1 MSVAGFDL
9 GDQSSC
15 IAVARKK
22 GIDVLLNK
30 ESNRETP
37 SVLTFNSKARLLGTD
52 ALGSLAV
59 NPKNAVSQVKRL
71 LGKKFSAPSV
81 QADIKN
87 LLFEVVAGPDDR
99 YVFTGV
105 LLIRWSRKP
114 SDKLPLSRYEPHQTV
129 SLPVSRSAMYDL
141 YFRHNITQ

>member
-99 YVFTGV
+99 YVFSGV
-105 LLIRWSRKP
+105 LLICQSRKP
-114 SDKLPLSRYEPHQTV
+114 PDKHPLY
-129 SLPVSRSAMYDL
+129 
-141 YFRHNITQ
+141 